1 METGLSK
8 FQGII
13 KSLPPLGS
21 SALIQ
26 LMRSH
31 GKYTRLLEIK
41 RGFPWHPVKKKKSSC
56 HSYITRASASGNLYF
71 SRSELELYERSSTR
85 FWTKRWN
92 EIPCQIRHLT
102 KNKIKKTLCKL
113 LFEILDTPSSIRKL
127 KSAKN
132 YEKLIL
138 RCLPVL
144 TLRVRY
150 LFTSFFSVNLDICEL
165 KSIDYNLLHVVLFLN
180 HITFIYLQNAY
191 FPL

>member
-1 METGLSK
+1 METGLNKS
-8 FQGII
+8 QGII
-13 KSLPPLGS
+13 KSSPPLGS

-41 RGFPWHPVKKKKSSC
+41 RGFPWHPAKKTSSC
-56 HSYITRASASGNLYF
+56 HSCITRASASGNLYV

-85 FWTKRWN
+85 FGTNRWN
-92 EIPCQIRHLT
+92 EILCQIRHLT
-102 KNKIKKTLCKL
+102 ENKIKKTLCKL
-113 LFEILDTPSSIRKL
+113 LFDILDTPSSIKKL

-132 YEKLIL
+132 YEKLMFG
-138 RCLPVL
+138 CLLLL
-144 TLRVRY
+144 TLTVRY
-150 LFTSFFSVNLDICEL
+150 LFTFFFSVNLNICEL